1 MTQRRPQLHQLP
13 KMRLRPAYPEDEPIM
28 AAICTRAFFN
38 DDLFGR
44 VIHPFRHTY
53 PDDVQTYWHESLRHC
68 WASPRIRILVAVAES
83 GQGQDLETII
93 GVAVWE
99 RQGHDE
105 GAHKVMK
112 EFSDPGPWPALS
124 PMHNRALDPSR
135 KTILQDAEACS
146 KFYWAGCRATNWYLV
161 LCCVDPKSQ
170 QSGCGRLLT
179 SWGVERARKEGVR
192 ASVIA
197 SDGSTGFYLKC
208 GFDEVVG
215 NASRAGGDANPM
227 KRANVQGGD
236 VLFTRL
242 QGDIESGPP

>member
-1 MTQRRPQLHQLP
+1 
-13 KMRLRPAYPEDEPIM
+13 MRLRPACPEDEPIM
-28 AAICTRAFFN
+28 ATICTRAFFN

-83 GQGQDLETII
+83 SRGQDQERII

-99 RQGHDE
+99 RQGDDE
-105 GAHKVMK
+105 GAHKVME

-124 PMHNRALDPSR
+124 SMQNRALDPSK
-135 KTILQDAEACS
+135 KTILQDAETHS
-146 KFYWAGCRATNWYLV
+146 KSYWAGSRATNWYLV
-161 LCCVDPKSQ
+161 LCCVDPQAQ
-170 QSGCGRLLT
+170 QRGCGRLLA
-179 SWGVERARKEGVR
+179 SWGVERSRKEGIH

-197 SDGSTGFYLKC
+197 SDGSTDFYLKC

-215 NASRAGGDANPM
+215 NASRAGGEANPM
-227 KRANVQGGD
+227 TRAKVKGGD
-236 VLFTRL
+236 ILFTRP
-242 QGDIESGPP
+242 QGDTKDESS